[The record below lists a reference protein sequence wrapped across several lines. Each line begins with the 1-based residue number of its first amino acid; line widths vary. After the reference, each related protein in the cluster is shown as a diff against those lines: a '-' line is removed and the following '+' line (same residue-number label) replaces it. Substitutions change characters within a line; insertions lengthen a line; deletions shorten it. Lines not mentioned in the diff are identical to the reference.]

1 MAGIN
6 DAFLNS
12 YRQKAINQLVPGR
25 SIGNRFL
32 ENLNKSYDDKTDMF
46 SGLGFRRFDL
56 GKGETP
62 ISAAGLGLAEGALNI
77 PASLADVYKSIISP
91 IDAGVSTITEAAFD
105 PKLTETGRKKIAE
118 RIARDT
124 SGMELG
130 LPIDTSV
137 PKGKIGSGLAT
148 GYTDPDGKKQTTE
161 STFGQSLETR
171 DEVAKRLAELSN
183 KADKANIGV
192 DSFGAD
198 KSGDQ
203 VVSGEEEKADPKG
216 EFSDPEAQAALA
228 EMQQKITEN
237 TQLGDMSQEGAEME
251 VITPEMREPV
261 LSEEEKLAQAQQSLF
276 KSAMED
282 FNSIYGDDKKPS
294 GAKTIEQYKEDFAK
308 ATGIDVSGEPDNK
321 LALMSLGLSLMQNRA
336 GKGFNLS
343 NIIGAAGEAGQKAMP
358 LFEKAKAEA
367 RAGQVAAGKFALQET
382 KADTVAKAA
391 FLKEKRTALNALGK
405 ETRDQ
410 QGKYIIQAMKDKNDL
425 DVAMINARAKAIKD
439 GKLNLKKS
447 ISQQVQGLKGV
458 EVQFGFDQSGNE
470 KILNPTSSARGLA
483 DGYGNLLQAN
493 DSIDYLLN
501 VNKEIAQAG
510 SPAAYLLTE
519 RAKGLLTTLGVRGE
533 ELFKDQTYV
542 DANNNKVVIKGIS
555 REAGAEAVQDRLLA
569 QFKRFLSQETGN
581 GISNVDFK
589 NLEKQVGRINLAT
602 NPNDRIMRLNELKK
616 MFAVPMNR
624 VKSLFDQLND
634 RRFHTN
640 DDNYTRTQEILLD
653 VLKKSTPKQYQ
664 NRISIDESGGI
675 QIIDVTG

>member
-1 MAGIN
+1 MAGIE
-6 DAFLNS
+6 DALQA
-12 YRQKAINQLVPGR
+12 YRQKAIDRLVPGR

-32 ENLNKSYDDKTDMF
+32 TNLDKSYDDKTDMF
-46 SGLGFRRFDL
+46 SGLGFRRFEL

-62 ISAAGLGLAEGALNI
+62 IGAAGLGLAEGALNI

-105 PKLTETGRKKIAE
+105 PTLTETGRKKIAE

-130 LPIDTSV
+130 LPKS
-137 PKGKIGSGLAT
+137 KIASE
-148 GYTDPDGKKQTTE
+148 PVI
-161 STFGQSLETR
+161 GQSLETR

-203 VVSGEEEKADPKG
+203 VVSGEEETIDPKG
-216 EFSDPEAQAALA
+216 QFSDSEADARIA
-228 EMQQKITEN
+228 EMQQKIIEN

-251 VITPEMREPV
+251 VITPEMKEPV
-261 LSEEEKLAQAQQSLF
+261 LSEAEKLAQAQQSLF

-343 NIIGAAGEAGQKAMP
+343 NIIGAAGEAGQKALP
-358 LFEKAKAEA
+358 LFEKARQEA

-458 EVQFGFDQSGNE
+458 EVQFGFDQNGNE

-519 RAKGLLTTLGVRGE
+519 RAKGLLTTLGVKGE
-533 ELFKDQTYV
+533 ELFEDQTYV
-542 DANNNKVVIKGIS
+542 DANGNKVVMKGIS
-555 REAGAEAVQDRLLA
+555 KEAGAKAVQDRLLA

-589 NLEKQVGRINLAT
+589 NLEKQVGRIDLAT
-602 NPNDRIMRLNELKK
+602 NPNERIMRLNELKK

-664 NRISIDESGGI
+664 NRISIGESGGI
-675 QIIDVTG
+675 EIIDVTG

>member
-1 MAGIN
+1 
-6 DAFLNS
+6 
-12 YRQKAINQLVPGR
+12 
-25 SIGNRFL
+25 
-32 ENLNKSYDDKTDMF
+32 
-46 SGLGFRRFDL
+46 
-56 GKGETP
+56 
-62 ISAAGLGLAEGALNI
+62 
-77 PASLADVYKSIISP
+77 
-91 IDAGVSTITEAAFD
+91 
-105 PKLTETGRKKIAE
+105 
-118 RIARDT
+118 
-124 SGMELG
+124 
-130 LPIDTSV
+130 
-137 PKGKIGSGLAT
+137 
-148 GYTDPDGKKQTTE
+148 
-161 STFGQSLETR
+161 
-171 DEVAKRLAELSN
+171 
-183 KADKANIGV
+183 
-192 DSFGAD
+192 
-198 KSGDQ
+198 
-203 VVSGEEEKADPKG
+203 
-216 EFSDPEAQAALA
+216 
-228 EMQQKITEN
+228 MQQKITEN

-251 VITPEMREPV
+251 VITPEMRESV
-261 LSEEEKLAQAQQSLF
+261 LSAEEKKAQAQQSLF

-410 QGKYIIQAMKDKNDL
+410 QGKYIIQAMKDKNDI

-458 EVQFGFDQSGNE
+458 EVQFGFDQNGNE

-493 DSIDYLLN
+493 DSINYLLN
-501 VNKEIAQAG
+501 VNKEISQAK

-533 ELFKDQTYV
+533 ELFEDQTYV
-542 DANNNKVVIKGIS
+542 DANGNKVVMKGIS
-555 REAGAEAVQDRLLA
+555 KEAGAKAVQDRLLA

-581 GISNVDFK
+581 GISNLYFK
-589 NLEKQVGRINLAT
+589 NLEKQVGRIDLAT
-602 NPNDRIMRLNELKK
+602 NPNERIMRLNELKK
-616 MFAVPMNR
+616 IR
-624 VKSLFDQLND
+624 KG
-634 RRFHTN
+634 
-640 DDNYTRTQEILLD
+640 
-653 VLKKSTPKQYQ
+653 KKK
-664 NRISIDESGGI
+664 
-675 QIIDVTG
+675 

>member
-1 MAGIN
+1 MAGK
-6 DAFLNS
+6 NS
-12 YRQKAINQLVPGR
+12 GLGSVLPKSVIDQLVP
-25 SIGNRFL
+25 
-32 ENLNKSYDDKTDMF
+32 KSK
-46 SGLGFRRFDL
+46 GLGDLLSIYGQGLIKGEGPTAKTFIPPVKNMEQMYGKPDTFGGEALNFLMDIPLAGLEAGRIATGIPSAFTNPGGNILVDLISQPSDEKRGKDALKLLDTSMKDIL
-56 GKGETP
+56 GKTGTSFNNQRNKE
-62 ISAAGLGLAEGALNI
+62 
-77 PASLADVYKSIISP
+77 LADL
-91 IDAGVSTITEAAFD
+91 E
-105 PKLTETGRKKIAE
+105 
-118 RIARDT
+118 
-124 SGMELG
+124 
-130 LPIDTSV
+130 
-137 PKGKIGSGLAT
+137 
-148 GYTDPDGKKQTTE
+148 
-161 STFGQSLETR
+161 QSLQQITGKR
-171 DEVAKRLAELSN
+171 DKP
-183 KADKANIGV
+183 KAQV
-192 DSFGAD
+192 DSFGDVA
-198 KSGDQ
+198 
-203 VVSGEEEKADPKG
+203 GESSVETSTGTGK
-216 EFSDPEAQAALA
+216 FLDPEAEAAIAQQEIDKKADEIAKDAVLA
-228 EMQQKITEN
+228 AEDDAEANAGQDLPVSAENALKQK
-237 TQLGDMSQEGAEME
+237 
-251 VITPEMREPV
+251 
-261 LSEEEKLAQAQQSLF
+261 QQSLF

-282 FNSIYGDDKKPS
+282 FSSIYGDDKKPS

-343 NIIGAAGEAGQKAMP
+343 NIIGAAGEAGQKALP
-358 LFEKAKAEA
+358 LFEKAKQEA
-367 RAGQVAAGKFALQET
+367 RAGQVASGKFALQET

-391 FLKEKRTALNALGK
+391 FLKEKRTALNTLSK

-458 EVQFGFDQSGNE
+458 EVQFGFDQNGSE

-533 ELFKDQTYV
+533 ELFEDQTYE
-542 DANNNKVVIKGIS
+542 DANGDKIVMKGIS
-555 REAGAEAVQDRLLA
+555 KEAGAKAVQDRLLA

-589 NLEKQVGRINLAT
+589 NLEKQVGRIDLAT
-602 NPNDRIMRLNELKK
+602 NPNERIMRLNELKK

-653 VLKKSTPKQYQ
+653 VLKRSTPKQYQ

>member
-1 MAGIN
+1 MAGIE
-6 DAFLNS
+6 DALQA
-12 YRQKAINQLVPGR
+12 YRQKAIDRLVPGR

-32 ENLNKSYDDKTDMF
+32 TNLDKSYDDKTDMF

-62 ISAAGLGLAEGALNI
+62 IGAAGLGLAEGALNI

-105 PKLTETGRKKIAE
+105 PTLTETGRKKIAE

-130 LPIDTSV
+130 LPKS
-137 PKGKIGSGLAT
+137 KIASE
-148 GYTDPDGKKQTTE
+148 PVI
-161 STFGQSLETR
+161 GQSLETR

-203 VVSGEEEKADPKG
+203 VVSGEEETIDPKG
-216 EFSDPEAQAALA
+216 QFSDSEADARIA
-228 EMQQKITEN
+228 EMQQKIIEN

-251 VITPEMREPV
+251 VITPEMKEPV
-261 LSEEEKLAQAQQSLF
+261 LSEAEKLAQAQQSLF

-343 NIIGAAGEAGQKAMP
+343 NIIGAAGEAGQKALP
-358 LFEKAKAEA
+358 LFEKARQEA

-458 EVQFGFDQSGNE
+458 EVQFGFDQNGNE

-533 ELFKDQTYV
+533 ELFEDQTYV
-542 DANNNKVVIKGIS
+542 DANGDKIVMKGIS
-555 REAGAEAVQDRLLA
+555 KEAGAKAVQDRLLA

-589 NLEKQVGRINLAT
+589 NLEKQVGRIDLAT
-602 NPNDRIMRLNELKK
+602 NPNERIMRLNELKK

-664 NRISIDESGGI
+664 NRISIGESGGI
-675 QIIDVTG
+675 EIIDVTG